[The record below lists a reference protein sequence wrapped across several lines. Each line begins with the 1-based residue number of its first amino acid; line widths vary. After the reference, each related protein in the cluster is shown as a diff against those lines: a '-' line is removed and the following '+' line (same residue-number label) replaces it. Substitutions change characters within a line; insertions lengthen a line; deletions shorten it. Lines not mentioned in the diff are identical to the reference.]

1 MINTD
6 DGDFAIQQWQR
17 DSNSP
22 VISLGQTGSFD
33 DMHLFAPCV
42 IYQNGVHSM
51 WYSGSRG
58 EVGDRVFN
66 LGMATSTDGV
76 NFHKCD
82 HNPVYTFGDGRHSIL
97 TPTVLRSPDGSVLRE
112 DGQLRMWF
120 ASTDFPT
127 GNGLHTLH
135 ATSSSDGNSWSPPS
149 QPLLE
154 DIYAPT
160 IIREDGRYKMW
171 YIDVAEDPWYV
182 RYGESG
188 DGFAWDRSNEPV
200 LQLDQPWEAGRL
212 FYPTVLKYQEHYFMW
227 YGSYLGQ
234 DRQKTALGFA
244 VSADGI
250 AWTKN
255 PQNPVFQPEPTNT
268 WESHYTTS
276 QSVIRYPDGSWRIWY
291 ATRTGPPFVHKY
303 LAIGTAH
310 MEDLS

>member
-1 MINTD
+1 
-6 DGDFAIQQWQR
+6 
-17 DSNSP
+17 
-22 VISLGQTGSFD
+22 
-33 DMHLFAPCV
+33 
-42 IYQNGVHSM
+42 
-51 WYSGSRG
+51 
-58 EVGDRVFN
+58 
-66 LGMATSTDGV
+66 
-76 NFHKCD
+76 
-82 HNPVYTFGDGRHSIL
+82 
-97 TPTVLRSPDGSVLRE
+97 
-112 DGQLRMWF
+112 
-120 ASTDFPT
+120 
-127 GNGLHTLH
+127 
-135 ATSSSDGNSWSPPS
+135 
-149 QPLLE
+149 
-154 DIYAPT
+154 
-160 IIREDGRYKMW
+160 YKLW

-182 RYGESG
+182 RYGKSG

-227 YGSYLGQ
+227 YGSYLVQ